1 MQYVLRKEISNT
13 YNENFIVMDIE
24 SKDIWVAKLSRSLD
38 EKNVF
43 FTDLNDRAIL
53 ANRLGFILNIPMP
66 EYRMVN
72 VSNISNLNVNSFSN
86 LISHTVWL
94 SRYAGIT
101 LKDYLA
107 ENNNKIGSLKNID
120 SLLDNI
126 GFNVWIGNYD
136 RKDVDILVDREDR
149 KSIRVKGK
157 SRILPDFVIPRTGS
171 GTTYY
176 IKAIIRHLE
185 RIGVILINGSYA
197 IDNVK
202 DKLYSQQILGQ
213 SNLPVPKTMLVKHP
227 IDVDF
232 IQKSIGF
239 PCIIKTL
246 SGSFGAGVFM
256 ADNKTQLK
264 QLLKMAEIT
273 NENYDIIIQEYVKD
287 SYGKDLRVLV
297 INGKVVGCMMRQSV
311 DDDFRANITRGGEGI
326 PYQITEDIEWIAGE
340 SSRLLDLD
348 IAGVDLLFDNGGY
361 KICEVNSSPGFE
373 GMDKYCKTN
382 IAEQIV
388 TYVKY
393 KIG

>member
-1 MQYVLRKEISNT
+1 MTGWILYK
-13 YNENFIVMDIE
+13 
-24 SKDIWVAKLSRSLD
+24 KDINESYETQRLVEEF
-38 EKNVF
+38 EKQDIKIHV
-43 FTDLNDRAIL
+43 
-53 ANRLGFILNIPMP
+53 
-66 EYRMVN
+66 VN
-72 VSNISNLNVNSFSN
+72 PQ
-86 LISHTVWL
+86 
-94 SRYAGIT
+94 
-101 LKDYLA
+101 
-107 ENNNKIGSLKNID
+107 
-120 SLLDNI
+120 
-126 GFNVWIGNYD
+126 
-136 RKDVDILVDREDR
+136 DVDILVDREDR

-157 SRILPDFVIPRTGS
+157 SRQLPDFVIPRTGS

-202 DKLYSQQILGQ
+202 DKLYTQQILGQ

-232 IQKSIGF
+232 IQQSIGY

-297 INGKVVGCMMRQSV
+297 INGKVVGCMMRQSI

>member
-1 MQYVLRKEISNT
+1 MTGWILYK
-13 YNENFIVMDIE
+13 
-24 SKDIWVAKLSRSLD
+24 KDISESYETQRLVEEF
-38 EKNVF
+38 EKQDIKIHV
-43 FTDLNDRAIL
+43 
-53 ANRLGFILNIPMP
+53 
-66 EYRMVN
+66 VN
-72 VSNISNLNVNSFSN
+72 PQ
-86 LISHTVWL
+86 
-94 SRYAGIT
+94 
-101 LKDYLA
+101 
-107 ENNNKIGSLKNID
+107 
-120 SLLDNI
+120 
-126 GFNVWIGNYD
+126 
-136 RKDVDILVDREDR
+136 DVDILVDREDR

-232 IQKSIGF
+232 IQQSIGY

-373 GMDKYCKTN
+373 GMDK
-382 IAEQIV
+382 
-388 TYVKY
+388 
-393 KIG
+393 